1 MSKVWIIFER
11 EYLQRVQKKSFI
23 LSTLLTPLIFPLF
36 IFIAVLLIESDE
48 QEIRRI
54 AVLDNSGLIE
64 DTVSFG
70 YNNMYLSNSDINLLQ
85 EEIINGEIYGAL
97 VIPKLDIYN
106 PEPINFYS
114 KNVPSSD
121 FVNDIENIVE
131 NKIKDRKIKELN
143 IEKSSLEKLET
154 RVDMDTYHGG

>member
-1 MSKVWIIFER
+1 MNKVWIIFER

-64 DTVSFG
+64 DTISFG
-70 YNNMYLSNSDINLLQ
+70 
-85 EEIINGEIYGAL
+85 
-97 VIPKLDIYN
+97 V
-106 PEPINFYS
+106 
-114 KNVPSSD
+114 
-121 FVNDIENIVE
+121 
-131 NKIKDRKIKELN
+131 
-143 IEKSSLEKLET
+143 
-154 RVDMDTYHGG
+154 